1 MNHRQLKVLRV
12 LLPSLVLL
20 AMIAGCASAPDPAP
34 AAEEATP
41 AAPAPATAVPA
52 EEPVEEAPEEE
63 EVMEEEALST
73 TLIMAKNLQF
83 VSFDPHVCYEWDCT
97 MVIHSTYQTLIT
109 WEGDDF
115 TAPVP
120 LVAESWNISDDGLTY
135 TFQIRED
142 VTFASGR
149 NLTAA
154 DVKFSYDRLLNK
166 LGSVAWYM
174 SYVSSV
180 NALDDYTIEL
190 GLDAP
195 NAALLAI
202 LTSPAFGILD
212 SEAVIAQGGTSEVGA
227 DETDQASTWLDQ
239 NSAGSGPYILVRWV
253 PGEEIVLEQ
262 NPNYSGTLPF
272 FEDIIIKPV
281 SDLETMRQM
290 LEQGDVDVAMNLGP
304 DMISQIQ
311 GREWGQV
318 VQGNKLMTMYLGLSP
333 DPERNEALANQ
344 QVRQA
349 IAYAIDYDGIIELM
363 EGAARIIPSLLPIG
377 FIGVDQTMTDMV
389 EEKFGPRYDPEKAMA
404 LIEESGFEDVS
415 FVLNYRNIEPDRTV
429 LAKIQS
435 DLGASGINVV
445 LNPLIPGNFW
455 SAYRGGLAQ
464 AVYSLWGPDYVSP
477 DNWAQVFANGEG
489 TAAKRLNYHPAASL
503 DVLPNEA
510 IATTD
515 IESRSAIYRDIQL
528 QLLDEAVFIGIM
540 QEETVDAF
548 GPDIQ
553 GYKVI
558 APWLVNLFDLY
569 RE

>member
-20 AMIAGCASAPDPAP
+20 AMIAGCAPASTQEAIP
-34 AAEEATP
+34 EE
-41 AAPAPATAVPA
+41 AAPAVAAPETDAAA
-52 EEPVEEAPEEE
+52 DPVEAPEEPMQE
-63 EVMEEEALST
+63 TMEEALSK

-83 VSFDPHVCYEWDCT
+83 VSFDPHICYEWDCT
-97 MVIHSTYQTLIT
+97 MVNNSTYQTLIT
-109 WEGDDF
+109 WDGDDF
-115 TAPVP
+115 TKPVP
-120 LVAESWNISDDGLTY
+120 LVANSWDISADGLTY
-135 TFQIRED
+135 TFQLRDD
-142 VTFASGR
+142 VTFSSGR

-166 LGSVAWYM
+166 QGPVAWYM
-174 SYVSSV
+174 AYVNSV
-180 NALDDYTIEL
+180 NAVDDYTVEI

-195 NAALLAI
+195 NAALLSI

-212 SEAVIAQGGTSEVGA
+212 AEAVRAQGGTSEVGA
-227 DETDQASTWLDQ
+227 DTTDQASTWLDQ
-239 NSAGSGPYILVRWV
+239 NSAGSGPFILKGWV
-253 PGEEIVLEQ
+253 PGEEIVMEQ
-262 NPNYSGTLPF
+262 NPNYWGTQPF
-272 FEDIIIKPV
+272 FEDIIIRPV

-290 LEQGDVDVAMNLGP
+290 LEQGDIDVAMNLGP

-311 GREWGQV
+311 GRPWGQV
-318 VQGNKLMTMYLGLSP
+318 IQGNKLQTMYLGLSP
-333 DPERNEALANQ
+333 DPERNEALANK

-363 EGAARIIPSLLPIG
+363 AGAARIIPSMLPIG

-389 EEKFGPRYDPEKAMA
+389 EEQFGQRYDPEKAMS
-404 LIEESGFEDVS
+404 LLEESGFEDVS

-435 DLGASGINVV
+435 DLGASGIDVV

-455 SAYRGGLAQ
+455 SAYRGGLAE

-477 DNWAQVFANGEG
+477 DNWAQVFASGEG
-489 TAAKRLNYHPAASL
+489 TAAQRLNYNPLFS
-503 DVLPNEA
+503 DLPNAA

-515 IESRSAIYRDIQL
+515 VDSRTEVYRDIQL
-528 QLLDEAVFIGIM
+528 QLLDDAVFIGIM

-548 GPDIQ
+548 GPDIKD
-553 GYKVI
+553 YKVI

-569 RE
+569 RGE

>member
-1 MNHRQLKVLRV
+1 MNHRKLKVLRV

-20 AMIAGCASAPDPAP
+20 ALIAGCAPASTQE
-34 AAEEATP
+34 AVSEEA
-41 AAPAPATAVPA
+41 APEIAAPATAAPA
-52 EEPVEEAPEEE
+52 EDPVEAPEEE
-63 EVMEEEALST
+63 IMEEALSK
-73 TLIMAKNLQF
+73 TLIMAKNLEF
-83 VSFDPHVCYEWDCT
+83 VSFDPHICYEWDCT
-97 MVIHSTYQTLIT
+97 MVIHSAYETLIT
-109 WEGDDF
+109 WDGDDF
-115 TAPVP
+115 TAPVG
-120 LVAESWNISDDGLTY
+120 LVADSWDISADGLTY
-135 TFQIRED
+135 TFQLRED

-166 LGSVAWYM
+166 QGPVAWYM
-174 SYVSSV
+174 SYVNSINV
-180 NALDDYTIEL
+180 LDDYTVEVS
-190 GLDAP
+190 LDAP
-195 NAALLAI
+195 NAALLSI

-227 DETDQASTWLDQ
+227 DTTDQASTWLDQ
-239 NSAGSGPYILVRWV
+239 NSAGSGPFILTGWV
-253 PGEEIVLEQ
+253 PGEEITVEQ
-262 NPNYSGTLPF
+262 NANYWGTLPF

-290 LEQGDVDVAMNLGP
+290 LEQGDIDIAMNLGP

-311 GREWGQV
+311 GRPWGEV
-318 VQGNKLMTMYLGLSP
+318 VQGNKLQTMYLGLSP
-333 DPERNEALANQ
+333 DPERNEALANK

-363 EGAARIIPSLLPIG
+363 AGAARIIPSMLPIG
-377 FIGVDQTMTDMV
+377 FIGVDQTMNDMV
-389 EEKFGPRYDPEKAMA
+389 EEQFGQRYDPEKAMR
-404 LIEESGFEDVS
+404 LLEESGFEDVS

-455 SAYRGGLAQ
+455 SAYRGGLAE

-477 DNWAQVFANGEG
+477 DNWAQVFASGEG
-489 TAAKRLNYHPAASL
+489 TAAQRLNYNPTFSE
-503 DVLPNEA
+503 LPNAA
-510 IATTD
+510 IATSD
-515 IESRSAIYRDIQL
+515 IDIRTEVYRDIQL
-528 QLLDEAVFIGIM
+528 QLLDDAVFIGIM

-548 GPDIQ
+548 GPDIKD
-553 GYKVI
+553 YKVI

>member
-20 AMIAGCASAPDPAP
+20 AMIAGCAPASTQEAIP
-34 AAEEATP
+34 EE
-41 AAPAPATAVPA
+41 AAPAVAAPETDAAA
-52 EEPVEEAPEEE
+52 DPVEAPEEPMQE
-63 EVMEEEALST
+63 TMEEALSK

-83 VSFDPHVCYEWDCT
+83 VSFDPHICYEWDCT
-97 MVIHSTYQTLIT
+97 MVNNSAYQTLIT
-109 WEGDDF
+109 WDGDDF
-115 TAPVP
+115 TKPVP
-120 LVAESWNISDDGLTY
+120 LVANSWDISADGLTY
-135 TFQIRED
+135 TFQLRDD
-142 VTFASGR
+142 VTFSSGR

-166 LGSVAWYM
+166 QGPVAWYM
-174 SYVSSV
+174 AYVNSV
-180 NALDDYTIEL
+180 NAVDDYTVEI

-195 NAALLAI
+195 NAALLSI

-212 SEAVIAQGGTSEVGA
+212 AEAVRAQGGTSEVGA
-227 DETDQASTWLDQ
+227 DTTDQASTWLDQ
-239 NSAGSGPYILVRWV
+239 NSAGSGPFILKGWV
-253 PGEEIVLEQ
+253 PGEEIVMEQ
-262 NPNYSGTLPF
+262 NPNYWGTQPF
-272 FEDIIIKPV
+272 FEDIIIRPV

-290 LEQGDVDVAMNLGP
+290 LEQGDIDVAMNLGP

-311 GREWGQV
+311 GRPWGQV
-318 VQGNKLMTMYLGLSP
+318 IQGNKLQTMYLGLSP
-333 DPERNEALANQ
+333 DPERNEALANK

-363 EGAARIIPSLLPIG
+363 AGAARIIPSMLPIG

-389 EEKFGPRYDPEKAMA
+389 EEQFGQRYDPEKAMS
-404 LIEESGFEDVS
+404 LLEESGFEDVS

-435 DLGASGINVV
+435 DLGASGIDVV

-455 SAYRGGLAQ
+455 SAYRGGLAE

-477 DNWAQVFANGEG
+477 DNWAQVFASGEG
-489 TAAKRLNYHPAASL
+489 TAAQRLNYNPLFS
-503 DVLPNEA
+503 DLPNAA

-515 IESRSAIYRDIQL
+515 VDSRTEVYRDIQL
-528 QLLDEAVFIGIM
+528 QLLDDAVFIGIM

-548 GPDIQ
+548 GPDIKD
-553 GYKVI
+553 YKVI

-569 RE
+569 RGE